1 MKRPHFVPINRDY
14 ARGRKED
21 IMAKAKKKAS
31 VSKTR
36 KAAHHPAVHHRVSR
50 HMERPVSGLLAYT
63 IILMFL
69 VATLIMLATYL

>member
-1 MKRPHFVPINRDY
+1 
-14 ARGRKED
+14 
-21 IMAKAKKKAS
+21 MAKAKKKAVAS
-31 VSKTR
+31 RSR
-36 KAAHHPAVHHRVSR
+36 KAASPAVHHRVAK

>member
-1 MKRPHFVPINRDY
+1 
-14 ARGRKED
+14 
-21 IMAKAKKKAS
+21 MAKAKKKA
-31 VSKTR
+31 VVAKSK
-36 KAAHHPAVHHRVSR
+36 KAASTPVHHKVAR

>member
-1 MKRPHFVPINRDY
+1 
-14 ARGRKED
+14 
-21 IMAKAKKKAS
+21 MAKAKKKSA
-31 VSKTR
+31 VSKT
-36 KAAHHPAVHHRVSR
+36 KKVALHHHVAR